1 MGIDTTGQMSGP
13 DVQRKPFTQPI
24 SGLEDVLPG
33 VGLPQAAPTPTPY
46 TPPSTGGG
54 ISYPSGS
61 IQPEPV
67 APPPMSQPPLRPISD
82 PAPGGTGMGQ
92 PAPPPKYPDFPN
104 PPPKYPDFP
113 NPPPKYPDFPN
124 PPPKYAPIQ
133 PPKHVPVQ
141 PAPTGTGGAMP
152 GGNMYE
158 RQKGGGYVNP
168 RSWIDKKRM
177 VKPTAPSVVPGPQ
190 YPTR

>member
-1 MGIDTTGQMSGP
+1 MGMDTTGQMSGP

-24 SGLEDVLPG
+24 GGLEDVLPG

-54 ISYPSGS
+54 VSYPSGS

-82 PAPGGTGMGQ
+82 PAPPTTVM
-92 PAPPPKYPDFPN
+92 PPLYPPKQ
-104 PPPKYPDFP
+104 PPAQ
-113 NPPPKYPDFPN
+113 PPR
-124 PPPKYAPIQ
+124 YAPIQ

-141 PAPTGTGGAMP
+141 LAPTGTGGAMP
-152 GGNMYE
+152 GGNMYG
-158 RQKGGGYVNP
+158 RQGGGGYVSP
-168 RSWIDKKRM
+168 KSWLEKKRM
-177 VKPTAPSVVPGPQ
+177 IRPTATTAIPTPQ